1 MTFSLR
7 LDEPADA
14 ATTRHRSLVVLAIA
28 GALFLVILTARML
41 VGDAEDAYSMFY
53 VLPVALVATSFGM
66 RPGAAAGAVAIGLIV
81 LWAVAR
87 HVTLTPTGWGSRAV
101 PILLLGVLL
110 GEASDR
116 IRRVEAERQAT
127 AAAARLHRQAIEIN
141 DSLVQGMAAA
151 KWSLEAG
158 QTETGLK
165 TLNDTI
171 TRAHDLVSGLIRE
184 AGLGGDSAHLPG
196 RD

>member
-7 LDEPADA
+7 PEYVANDA
-14 ATTRHRSLVVLAIA
+14 LLRRRSVVVLAVA
-28 GALFLVILTARML
+28 AALFLAVLAMRMT

-53 VLPVALVATSFGM
+53 VLPVALVATWFGM
-66 RPGAAAGAVAIGLIV
+66 RSGAAAGLVAIGLIV

-87 HVTLTPTGWGSRAV
+87 DVALTPTGWGSRVV

-116 IRRVEAERQAT
+116 IRRVEAERQAA
-127 AAAARLHRQAIEIN
+127 AAAARLHREAIEIN

-158 QTETGLK
+158 QTDAGLK

-184 AGLGGDSAHLPG
+184 AGLGDDSRHLPG
-196 RD
+196 

>member
-7 LDEPADA
+7 LEEPADD
-14 ATTRHRSLVVLAIA
+14 ATTRHRSLVVLGVA
-28 GALFLVILTARML
+28 GALFLAILTFRML

-53 VLPVALVATSFGM
+53 ALPVALVATSFGM
-66 RPGAAAGAVAIGLIV
+66 RSGAAAGAVAIGLIV

-87 HVTLTPTGWGSRAV
+87 HVSLTPTGWGSRAV

-116 IRRVEAERQAT
+116 IRRVEAERQAI
-127 AAAARLHRQAIEIN
+127 AAAARLHREAIEIN

-158 QTETGLK
+158 QTETGLR

>member
-1 MTFSLR
+1 
-7 LDEPADA
+7 
-14 ATTRHRSLVVLAIA
+14 VVLAVA
-28 GALFLVILTARML
+28 GALFVAVLTLRLL

-53 VLPVALVATSFGM
+53 VLPVALIATSFGM
-66 RPGAAAGAVAIGLIV
+66 RAGAGASLVAIGLIV
-81 LWAVAR
+81 LWTVVR
-87 HVTLTPTGWGSRAV
+87 DVSLTPTGWASRVV
-101 PILLLGVLL
+101 PLLLLGVLL

-116 IRRVEAERQAT
+116 IRRAEQGRRE
-127 AAAARLHRQAIEIN
+127 AAAAALLHREAIEIN

-158 QTETGLK
+158 QTEVGLK
-165 TLNDTI
+165 TLNETI

-184 AGLGGDSAHLPG
+184 AGLGADSRHLPG